1 MSPASPDPNS
11 PEREYLRSQ
20 SKLLLGNRDRL
31 EVGMAIARSKSDMVN
46 AVDLSYAVGL
56 PNNRV
61 RAQLRAL
68 TTVGLLQEMP
78 RDGSGRVWYVRC
90 VSGFW
95 DACLELGGL
104 WEREFLRSRS

>member
-1 MSPASPDPNS
+1 VS
-11 PEREYLRSQ
+11 
-20 SKLLLGNRDRL
+20 
-31 EVGMAIARSKSDMVN
+31 
-46 AVDLSYAVGL
+46 AVDLSYSVGL

-78 RDGSGRVWYVRC
+78 RDGSGRVWYERC
-90 VSGFW
+90 ASGFW